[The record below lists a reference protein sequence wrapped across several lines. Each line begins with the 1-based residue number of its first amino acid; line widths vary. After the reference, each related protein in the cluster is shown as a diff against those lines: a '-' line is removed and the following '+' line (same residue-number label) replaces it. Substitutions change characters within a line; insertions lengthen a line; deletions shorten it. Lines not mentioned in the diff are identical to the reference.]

1 MVVVVT
7 VKHAA
12 KAVHLAV
19 AAVVAVAAAVVHLQ
33 GQHGQ
38 TVVSLQ
44 EALVECHHSSFS
56 HLI

>member
-19 AAVVAVAAAVVHLQ
+19 AAVVAVVEHLQ